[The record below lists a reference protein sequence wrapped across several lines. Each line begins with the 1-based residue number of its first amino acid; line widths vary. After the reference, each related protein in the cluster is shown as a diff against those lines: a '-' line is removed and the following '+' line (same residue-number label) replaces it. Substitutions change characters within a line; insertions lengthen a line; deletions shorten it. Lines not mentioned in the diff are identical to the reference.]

1 MWVILKVN
9 KKKIPLLEKDFK
21 NILGSVIVFYKPKI
35 LVEKFKKNK
44 LIKTYQDVLNDYILC
59 YHSNF
64 CKKNSLLKLK
74 YSRGLKYFL
83 SGFEYYQKD
92 LGEFVKKCKS
102 LEDENGL
109 ITQSLFDLHINE
121 NYRFNS
127 GPFVNKI
134 FKIIK
139 IEKNRINTLMG
150 NIKTTIIKKKY
161 IYSH

>member
-9 KKKIPLLEKDFK
+9 KKKISLLERDFK
-21 NILGSVIVFYKPKI
+21 NILGSAIVFYNPKI
-35 LVEKFKKNK
+35 LVEKFKKK
-44 LIKTYQDVLNDYILC
+44 KIIRTHQDVLNDYILC

-64 CKKNSLLKLK
+64 CEKNSLLKLK

-83 SGFEYYQKD
+83 SGFESHQKD
-92 LGEFVKKCKS
+92 LVEFVKKFKS

-109 ITQSLFDLHINE
+109 ITKSLFDLSINE

-139 IEKNRINTLMG
+139 IEKNKIKTLMG
-150 NIKTTIIKKKY
+150 NIKTTISKNKY

>member
-21 NILGSVIVFYKPKI
+21 NILGSAIVFYKPKI

-44 LIKTYQDVLNDYILC
+44 LIRKHQDVLHDYILC
-59 YHSNF
+59 YHSNIW
-64 CKKNSLLKLK
+64 KKNSLLKLK

-83 SGFEYYQKD
+83 SGFENYQKD
-92 LGEFVKKCKS
+92 IDEFVKKCKS

-109 ITQSLFDLHINE
+109 ITQSLFDLHVNE
-121 NYRFNS
+121 NYRFDS

-134 FKIIK
+134 FKIIE